1 MKDIN
6 FMKCNDDH
14 LLIRT
19 WNDWKEML
27 LLEFKKGYFFSFHVI
42 FLWRKWSYLFFYLMF
57 HFVLISQI
65 HFCFVMVLF
74 CFVIANFL
82 LITNSSFGEGDTPL
96 NVGQIYRD
104 LAQVCQEL

>member
-1 MKDIN
+1 
-6 FMKCNDDH
+6 
-14 LLIRT
+14 
-19 WNDWKEML
+19 ML

-42 FLWRKWSYLFFYLMF
+42 FYDVNEVIFFYLMF

-65 HFCFVMVLF
+65 NFCFVMVLF